1 MEMQNH
7 SKLTIDIDTSE
18 LTPAQL
24 RAIKTINMLMAHIVT
39 TEDEADFFD
48 GTAEVMRIC
57 ASLVKQSKFCQ
68 GNSSIPYGDQAL
80 EFSIELLTELME
92 SSSVVKYDN

>member
-7 SKLTIDIDTSE
+7 GKITIDIDTSE

-39 TEDEADFFD
+39 TQEEAEYFD
-48 GTAEVMRIC
+48 ATAEVMRIC
-57 ASLVKQSKFCQ
+57 ASLVKQSQFCMS
-68 GNSSIPYGDQAL
+68 NTKIPYGDQAL
-80 EFSIELLTELME
+80 EFAIESLAELME

>member
-7 SKLTIDIDTSE
+7 SKLTIDIDTTE

-24 RAIKTINMLMAHIVT
+24 RAIKTINMLMAHIIT

-48 GTAEVMRIC
+48 GTAETMRLC
-57 ASLVKQSKFCQ
+57 ASLVKQSRFCHQ
-68 GNSSIPYGDQAL
+68 DSSIPYGDQAL
-80 EFSIELLTELME
+80 EFAIEALTELME